1 MSFRKNIEPENV
13 LVSSFQVHKTF
24 TFTDTD
30 SGSGFFSVPLVKGSD
45 SNLYNF
51 SSTSADSSTFSGSI
65 YYHVPTY
72 YEINNLYY
80 KDITTMRGYIDYIRG
95 VPTSSTGVFEYTS
108 TNFLKDT
115 KLELKKPYTRQL
127 KDTATLI
134 SVPQKFYGEYIQPG
148 TVTLTDDS
156 TDSTFVLKDDGYGN
170 IYDVAYS
177 SSYASRVPDSNYSG
191 SLVGNVFY
199 NDGIVVITE
208 TGSYSSV
215 ATSNGNNG
223 FTLKFN
229 SSQTIYEREYVC
241 VVDENEF
248 QHTTNKSLKVG
259 RSGSFTIDS
268 TYGIRGGGRIQ
279 LNPTSSL
286 RGTRYDGFP
295 YHIVGYSTGSYNTNG
310 YEIGTELIGEATHS
324 DFATYV
330 TEIGLYNDNNE
341 LLAIGKLAKPI
352 KNDKELALTFVVRF
366 DTN

>member
-1 MSFRKNIEPENV
+1 MSFKKNIEPSNV
-13 LVSSFQVHKTF
+13 LISSFQVHKTF
-24 TFTDTD
+24 KFTDTD

-51 SSTSADSSTFSGSI
+51 SSTADSSTFSGST

-72 YEINNLYY
+72 HEINNLYY
-80 KDITTMRGYIDYIRG
+80 KDINTMRGYIDYIRG
-95 VPTSSTGVFEYTS
+95 VPTSSNGVVNYTS
-108 TNFLKDT
+108 NKVLNDT
-115 KLELKKPYTRQL
+115 KLELKRPYTRQL

-148 TVTLTDDS
+148 SVTVTDDS
-156 TDSTFVLKDDGYGN
+156 TDSTFVLKDDSRGN
-170 IYDVAYS
+170 LYDVAYS
-177 SSYASRVPDSNYSG
+177 SSYASRVPDSKYSG

-199 NDGIVVITE
+199 NDGVIVITE

-215 ATSNGNNG
+215 ATSNGTDG

-241 VVDENEF
+241 VVGESEF

-259 RSGSFTIDS
+259 RSGSFTMGS
-268 TYGIRGGGRIQ
+268 FV
-279 LNPTSSL
+279 TSSL
-286 RGTRYDGFP
+286 RGTRHDRFP
-295 YHIVGYSTGSYNTNG
+295 YNLVGYSTGSINVNG
-310 YEIGTELIGEATHS
+310 YNIGTELIGEATHS

-330 TEIGLYNDNNE
+330 TEIGLYDDNNE
-341 LLAIGKLAKPI
+341 LLAVGKLAKPI

>member
-13 LVSSFQVHKTF
+13 LISSFQVHKTF
-24 TFTDTD
+24 KFTDTD
-30 SGSGFFSVPLVKGSD
+30 SGSGFFSVPLIKGSD

-51 SSTSADSSTFSGSI
+51 SLTSAASSTFSGST

-72 YEINNLYY
+72 HEINNLYY
-80 KDITTMRGYIDYIRG
+80 KDINTMRGYIDYIRG
-95 VPTSSTGVFEYTS
+95 VPTSSNGVVNYTS
-108 TNFLKDT
+108 NKVLDNT
-115 KLELKKPYTRQL
+115 KLELKRPYTRQL

-134 SVPQKFYGEYIQPG
+134 TVPQKFYGEYIQPG
-148 TVTLTDDS
+148 SITITDDS
-156 TDSTFVLKDDGYGN
+156 TSSTFVLKDDSNGN
-170 IYDVAYS
+170 LYDVAYS
-177 SSYASRVPDSNYSG
+177 SSYANRVPDSNYSG
-191 SLVGNVFY
+191 SLVGNIFY
-199 NDGIVVITE
+199 NDGIIVITE

-215 ATSNGNNG
+215 ATSNGTDG

-241 VVDENEF
+241 VVGENEF
-248 QHTTNKSLKVG
+248 QHTTNKSLKSG
-259 RSGSFTIDS
+259 RSGSFTM
-268 TYGIRGGGRIQ
+268 GAFV
-279 LNPTSSL
+279 TSSL

-295 YHIVGYSTGSYNTNG
+295 YNLVGYSTSSINVDG
-310 YEIGTELIGEATHS
+310 YRIGTELIGEATHS

-341 LLAIGKLAKPI
+341 LLAVGKLAQPV

>member
-1 MSFRKNIEPENV
+1 MSFRKNIEPSDV
-13 LVSSFQVHKTF
+13 LISSFQVHKTF

-30 SGSGFFSVPLVKGSD
+30 SGSGFFAVPLIKGSD
-45 SNLYNF
+45 SNLYDF
-51 SSTSADSSTFSGSI
+51 SATADSSTFSGST

-72 YEINNLYY
+72 HEVNNLYY
-80 KDITTMRGYIDYIRG
+80 KDINTMRGYIDYIRG
-95 VPTSSTGVFEYTS
+95 VPTSSNGVVNYTS
-108 TNFLKDT
+108 NKVLDNT
-115 KLELKKPYTRQL
+115 KLELKRPFTRQL

-148 TVTLTDDS
+148 SVTVTDDS
-156 TDSTFVLKDDGYGN
+156 TSSTFVLKDDSRGN
-170 IYDVAYS
+170 LYDVAYS

-215 ATSNGNNG
+215 ATSNGTDG

-241 VVDENEF
+241 VVGENEF
-248 QHTTNKSLKVG
+248 QHTTNKSVKVG
-259 RSGSFTIDS
+259 RSGSFTMGSFI
-268 TYGIRGGGRIQ
+268 
-279 LNPTSSL
+279 TSSL
-286 RGTRYDGFP
+286 RGTRFDGFP
-295 YHIVGYSTGSYNTNG
+295 YNLVGYSTSSINVDG

-324 DFATYV
+324 EFATYV

-341 LLAIGKLAKPI
+341 LLAVGKLAKPI
-352 KNDKELALTFVVRF
+352 KNEKEMALTFVVRF

>member
-1 MSFRKNIEPENV
+1 MSFKKNIEPSNV
-13 LVSSFQVHKTF
+13 LISSFQVHKTF
-24 TFTDTD
+24 KFTDTD

-51 SSTSADSSTFSGSI
+51 SSTADSSTFSGST

-72 YEINNLYY
+72 HEINNLYY
-80 KDITTMRGYIDYIRG
+80 KDINTMRGYIDYIRG
-95 VPTSSTGVFEYTS
+95 VPTSSNGVINYTS
-108 TNFLKDT
+108 NKVLDDT
-115 KLELKKPYTRQL
+115 KLELKRPYTRQL

-148 TVTLTDDS
+148 SVTVTDDS
-156 TDSTFVLKDDGYGN
+156 TSSTFVLKDDSYGN
-170 IYDVAYS
+170 LYDVAYS
-177 SSYASRVPDSNYSG
+177 SSYANRVPDSNYSG
-191 SLVGNVFY
+191 SLVGNIFY
-199 NDGIVVITE
+199 NDGVIIITE

-215 ATSNGNNG
+215 ATSNGTDG

-241 VVDENEF
+241 VVGESEF

-259 RSGSFTIDS
+259 RSGSFTMGS
-268 TYGIRGGGRIQ
+268 FV
-279 LNPTSSL
+279 TSSL
-286 RGTRYDGFP
+286 RGTRHDRFP
-295 YHIVGYSTGSYNTNG
+295 YNLVGYSTGSINVNG
-310 YEIGTELIGEATHS
+310 YNIGTELIGEATHS

-330 TEIGLYNDNNE
+330 TEIGLYDDNNE
-341 LLAIGKLAKPI
+341 LLAVGKLAKPI

>member
-1 MSFRKNIEPENV
+1 MSFRKNIEPSDV
-13 LVSSFQVHKTF
+13 LISSFQVHKTF

-30 SGSGFFSVPLVKGSD
+30 SGSGFFAVPLIKGSD
-45 SNLYNF
+45 SNLYDF
-51 SSTSADSSTFSGSI
+51 SATADSSTFSGST
-65 YYHVPTY
+65 YYHVSTY
-72 YEINNLYY
+72 HEVNNLYY
-80 KDITTMRGYIDYIRG
+80 KDINSMRGYIDYIRG
-95 VPTSSTGVFEYTS
+95 VPTSSNGVVNYTS
-108 TNFLKDT
+108 NKVLDDT
-115 KLELKKPYTRQL
+115 KLELKRPHTRQL

-148 TVTLTDDS
+148 SVTVTDDS
-156 TDSTFVLKDDGYGN
+156 TSSTFVLKDDSRGN
-170 IYDVAYS
+170 LYDVAYS

-215 ATSNGNNG
+215 ATSNGTDG

-241 VVDENEF
+241 VVGENEF

-259 RSGSFTIDS
+259 RSGSFTMGSFI
-268 TYGIRGGGRIQ
+268 
-279 LNPTSSL
+279 TSSL
-286 RGTRYDGFP
+286 RGTRHDKFP
-295 YHIVGYSTGSYNTNG
+295 YNLVGYSTSSINTDG
-310 YEIGTELIGEATHS
+310 YRIGTELIGEATHS
-324 DFATYV
+324 EFATYV

-352 KNDKELALTFVVRF
+352 KNEKEMALTFVVRF

>member
-1 MSFRKNIEPENV
+1 MSFRKNIEPGNV
-13 LVSSFQVHKTF
+13 LISSFQVNKTF
-24 TFTDTD
+24 KFTDTD

-51 SSTSADSSTFSGSI
+51 SSTADSSTFSGST

-72 YEINNLYY
+72 HEINNLYY
-80 KDITTMRGYIDYIRG
+80 KDINTMRGYIDYIRG
-95 VPTSSTGVFEYTS
+95 VPTSSNGVINYTS
-108 TNFLKDT
+108 NKVLDDTTLK
-115 KLELKKPYTRQL
+115 LKRPYTRQL

-148 TVTLTDDS
+148 SVTVTDDS
-156 TDSTFVLKDDGYGN
+156 TDSTFVLKDDSRGN
-170 IYDVAYS
+170 LYDVAYS
-177 SSYASRVPDSNYSG
+177 SSYASRVPDSKYSG

-199 NDGIVVITE
+199 NDGVIVITE

-215 ATSNGNNG
+215 ATSNGTDG

-241 VVDENEF
+241 VVGENEF

-259 RSGSFTIDS
+259 RSGSFTMGSFI
-268 TYGIRGGGRIQ
+268 
-279 LNPTSSL
+279 TSSL
-286 RGTRYDGFP
+286 RGTRFDGFP
-295 YHIVGYSTGSYNTNG
+295 YNLVGYSTSSINTDG

-352 KNDKELALTFVVRF
+352 KNEKEMALTFVVRF

>member
-1 MSFRKNIEPENV
+1 MSFRKNIEPSDV
-13 LVSSFQVHKTF
+13 LISSFQVHKTF

-30 SGSGFFSVPLVKGSD
+30 SGSGFFAVPLIKGSD
-45 SNLYNF
+45 SNLYDF
-51 SSTSADSSTFSGSI
+51 SATADSSTFSGST
-65 YYHVPTY
+65 YYHVSTY
-72 YEINNLYY
+72 HEVNNLYY
-80 KDITTMRGYIDYIRG
+80 KDINSMRGYIDYIRG
-95 VPTSSTGVFEYTS
+95 VPTSSNGVINYTS
-108 TNFLKDT
+108 NKVLDDTTLK
-115 KLELKKPYTRQL
+115 LKRPFTRQL

-148 TVTLTDDS
+148 SVTVTDDS
-156 TDSTFVLKDDGYGN
+156 TDSTFVLKDDSRGN
-170 IYDVAYS
+170 LYDVAYS
-177 SSYASRVPDSNYSG
+177 SSYASRVPDSKYSG
-191 SLVGNVFY
+191 SLVRNVFY
-199 NDGIVVITE
+199 NDGVIVITE

-215 ATSNGNNG
+215 ATNSGSNG

-241 VVDENEF
+241 VVGENEF

-259 RSGSFTIDS
+259 RSGSFTMGSFI
-268 TYGIRGGGRIQ
+268 
-279 LNPTSSL
+279 TSSL
-286 RGTRYDGFP
+286 RGTRFDGFP
-295 YHIVGYSTGSYNTNG
+295 YNLVGYSTSSINTDG

-352 KNDKELALTFVVRF
+352 KNEKEMALTFVVRF

>member
-13 LVSSFQVHKTF
+13 LISSFQVHKTF

-45 SNLYNF
+45 SNLYDF
-51 SSTSADSSTFSGSI
+51 SATADSSTFSGST

-72 YEINNLYY
+72 HEVNNLYY
-80 KDITTMRGYIDYIRG
+80 KDINTMRGYIDYIRG
-95 VPTSSTGVFEYTS
+95 VPTSSNGVINYTS
-108 TNFLKDT
+108 TRFLKDT
-115 KLELKKPYTRQL
+115 TLPLKRPYTRQL

-148 TVTLTDDS
+148 SITVTDDS
-156 TDSTFVLKDDGYGN
+156 SDSTFVLKDDSRGN
-170 IYDVAYS
+170 LYDVAYS
-177 SSYASRVPDSNYSG
+177 SSYANRVPDSKYSG

-199 NDGIVVITE
+199 NDGLIVITE

-215 ATSNGNNG
+215 ATSNGTDG

-241 VVDENEF
+241 VVNENEF
-248 QHTTNKSLKVG
+248 QHPTNKSLKVG
-259 RSGSFTIDS
+259 RSGSFTMGSFI
-268 TYGIRGGGRIQ
+268 
-279 LNPTSSL
+279 TSSL
-286 RGTRYDGFP
+286 RGTRFDGFP
-295 YHIVGYSTGSYNTNG
+295 YNLVGYSTSSINTDG

-341 LLAIGKLAKPI
+341 LLALGKLAKPI
-352 KNDKELALTFVVRF
+352 KNEKEMALTFVVRF

>member
-1 MSFRKNIEPENV
+1 MSFRKNIEPSDV
-13 LVSSFQVHKTF
+13 LISSFQVHKTF

-30 SGSGFFSVPLVKGSD
+30 SGSGFFAVPLIKGSD
-45 SNLYNF
+45 SNLYDF
-51 SSTSADSSTFSGSI
+51 SATADSSTFSGST
-65 YYHVPTY
+65 YYHVSTY
-72 YEINNLYY
+72 HEVNNLYY
-80 KDITTMRGYIDYIRG
+80 KDINSMRGYIDYIRG
-95 VPTSSTGVFEYTS
+95 VPTSSNGVINYTS
-108 TNFLKDT
+108 NKVLDDTTLK
-115 KLELKKPYTRQL
+115 LKRPFTRQL

-148 TVTLTDDS
+148 SVTVTDDS
-156 TDSTFVLKDDGYGN
+156 TDSTFVLKDDSRGN
-170 IYDVAYS
+170 LYDVAYS
-177 SSYASRVPDSNYSG
+177 SSYASRVPDSKYSG

-199 NDGIVVITE
+199 NDGVIVITE

-215 ATSNGNNG
+215 ATNSGSNG

-241 VVDENEF
+241 VVGENEF

-259 RSGSFTIDS
+259 RSGSFTMGSFI
-268 TYGIRGGGRIQ
+268 
-279 LNPTSSL
+279 TSSL
-286 RGTRYDGFP
+286 RGTRFDGFP
-295 YHIVGYSTGSYNTNG
+295 YNLVGYSTSSINTDG

-341 LLAIGKLAKPI
+341 LLAIGKLTKPI
-352 KNDKELALTFVVRF
+352 KNEKEMALTFVVRF

>member
-1 MSFRKNIEPENV
+1 MSFRKNIEPSDV
-13 LVSSFQVHKTF
+13 LISSFQVHKTF

-30 SGSGFFSVPLVKGSD
+30 SGSGFFAVPLIKGSD
-45 SNLYNF
+45 SNLYDF
-51 SSTSADSSTFSGSI
+51 SATADSSTFSGST
-65 YYHVPTY
+65 YYHVSTY
-72 YEINNLYY
+72 HEVNNLYY
-80 KDITTMRGYIDYIRG
+80 KDINSMRGYIDYIRG
-95 VPTSSTGVFEYTS
+95 VPTSSNGVINYTS
-108 TNFLKDT
+108 NKVLDDTTLK
-115 KLELKKPYTRQL
+115 LKRPFTRQL

-148 TVTLTDDS
+148 SVTVTDDS
-156 TDSTFVLKDDGYGN
+156 TSSTFVLKDDSRGN
-170 IYDVAYS
+170 LYDVAYS
-177 SSYASRVPDSNYSG
+177 SSYASRVPDSKYSG
-191 SLVGNVFY
+191 SLVRNVFY
-199 NDGIVVITE
+199 NDGVIVITE

-215 ATSNGNNG
+215 ATNSGSNG

-241 VVDENEF
+241 VVGENEF

-259 RSGSFTIDS
+259 RSGSFTMGSFI
-268 TYGIRGGGRIQ
+268 
-279 LNPTSSL
+279 TSSL
-286 RGTRYDGFP
+286 RGTRFDGFP
-295 YHIVGYSTGSYNTNG
+295 YNLVGYSTSSINTDG

-352 KNDKELALTFVVRF
+352 KNEKEMALTFVVRF

>member
-1 MSFRKNIEPENV
+1 MSFRKNIVPSDV
-13 LVSSFQVHKTF
+13 LISSFQVHKTF

-30 SGSGFFSVPLVKGSD
+30 SGSGFFAVPLVKGSD

-51 SSTSADSSTFSGSI
+51 TTTSAASSTFSGST

-72 YEINNLYY
+72 HEINNLYY
-80 KDITTMRGYIDYIRG
+80 KDINTMRGYIDLIRG
-95 VPTSSTGVFEYTS
+95 VPTSSNGVVNYTS
-108 TNFLKDT
+108 TRFLKDT
-115 KLELKKPYTRQL
+115 TLPLKRPFTRQL
-127 KDTATLI
+127 HDSATII
-134 SVPQKFYGEYIQPG
+134 SVPQKFYGEHIQPG
-148 TVTLTDDS
+148 SVTLTDDS
-156 TDSTFVLKDDGYGN
+156 TSATFVLKDDSYGN
-170 IYDVAYS
+170 LYDVAYS

-215 ATSNGNNG
+215 ATGNGTDG

-229 SSQTIYEREYVC
+229 SSQTIFEREYVC
-241 VVDENEF
+241 VVGENEF

-259 RSGSFTIDS
+259 RSGSFTMGS
-268 TYGIRGGGRIQ
+268 FV
-279 LNPTSSL
+279 TSSL
-286 RGTRYDGFP
+286 RGTRHDKFP
-295 YHIVGYSTGSYNTNG
+295 YNLVGYSTSSLNVDG
-310 YEIGTELIGEATHS
+310 YRVGTELIGEATHS

-341 LLAIGKLAKPI
+341 LLAIGKLGKPI

>member
-13 LVSSFQVHKTF
+13 LISSFQVHKTF

-45 SNLYNF
+45 SNLYDF
-51 SSTSADSSTFSGSI
+51 SATADSSTFSGST

-72 YEINNLYY
+72 HEVNNLYY
-80 KDITTMRGYIDYIRG
+80 KDINTMRGYIDYIRG
-95 VPTSSTGVFEYTS
+95 VPTSSNGVINYTS
-108 TNFLKDT
+108 NKVLDDTTLK
-115 KLELKKPYTRQL
+115 LKRPYTRQL

-148 TVTLTDDS
+148 SITVTDDS
-156 TDSTFVLKDDGYGN
+156 SDSTFVLKDDSRGN
-170 IYDVAYS
+170 LYDVAYS
-177 SSYASRVPDSNYSG
+177 SSYANRVPDSKYSG

-199 NDGIVVITE
+199 NDGLIVITE

-215 ATSNGNNG
+215 ATSNGTDG

-259 RSGSFTIDS
+259 RSGSFTMGSFI
-268 TYGIRGGGRIQ
+268 
-279 LNPTSSL
+279 TSSL
-286 RGTRYDGFP
+286 RGTRFDGFP
-295 YHIVGYSTGSYNTNG
+295 YNLVGYSTSSINTDG

-341 LLAIGKLAKPI
+341 LLVVGKLAKPVRLS
-352 KNDKELALTFVVRF
+352 KETQTSIVVRF
-366 DTN
+366 DV